1 MLIFHNSSNIAKNHM
16 NQLVTAKSFSRKS
29 VLIGLKVIQIVN
41 MGVLDEHM

>member
-1 MLIFHNSSNIAKNHM
+1 MLIFHNHRTLLKNHM
-16 NQLVTAKSFSRKS
+16 NQLVTAKSFPSKS